1 MGICGLDQTQR
12 IMKWK
17 LFAPAIGGL
26 VVGWLGGWCN
36 ALYAQSDSADVGV
49 RLDAWSKW
57 VGESD
62 PTGARW
68 VDKTLRE
75 WVQSPRCSPG
85 KVDTIDAFVGKMKA
99 IPLDAQSGGLGYL
112 KSVAVL
118 LENPQEESWVEWHRM
133 VGKMAE
139 SQRFQRTLGSFL
151 RMSPG
156 LIGSGLLG
164 EGPWGKWQV
173 LGAAPQWGWDSI
185 PFVKWENGMLLGIH
199 EVDSSVVQGIR
210 ARWNVGTER
219 LEWTG
224 GRVEW
229 GDEGMRGTETY
240 ALLKKGELR
249 FLSAS
254 WEAPEAV
261 LHSGLFSEPLP
272 GRVVDKL
279 HSRAPGAAPS
289 YPRFESSL
297 QRVFLKDIEPGMNF
311 EGGVR
316 LAGSALTGFGSPEE
330 KARLTIYRNDT
341 LFMSCQALT
350 FEFQD
355 RGIQANHVA
364 WELKWEDGSI
374 HHPDLQFRF
383 ERKSKRISAYRD
395 EEGVGM
401 QPFVDTYHAMDLEVD
416 AISWVMGSP
425 EVLMG
430 PLPGMTARS
439 GRFASR
445 KFFSKPAYESMRGIE
460 DLHPLVELN
469 KFLQGR
475 SSMAFTTQDYASYLR
490 LSEVQARL
498 VLIDLARKG
507 FLQLDLEERS
517 CLALPKVQDYLHY
530 NAGRK
535 DYDLLLFAS
544 DGRDGVQARMSLLN
558 GRLKFPSVGA
568 IQVSTEQDVQF
579 LPNDHSLEIGEGLNF
594 HFDGRIRAGN
604 FDFKGAGFVFDY
616 DQFTVQL
623 NRVESV
629 QISVN
634 DPDKLDAYGNPVK
647 QRILSQLEEI
657 TGTIQIDHPTNKS
670 GRRSKEHPQFPIFT
684 SAAPSYVYY
693 DQPHVQGGAYVREK
707 FYYEVEPFVF
717 KSLDQFGPEDLRLT
731 GTLHSGGIF
740 PDLDLPLQWMPDRS
754 LGIRSETPPSGAPLY
769 GGLAQFTERVQ
780 LDFQGLRGRGTVDF
794 RTATADSEDWLFLPD
809 STLGKATVFANQASS
824 SENVPQ
830 VFAQQVETR
839 LLAQA
844 GEWHVH
850 TRRDSLDAFGGE
862 FAFRGELALSAA
874 GMWAKG
880 GGDLGQA
887 SLASQRMEW
896 GHERILADTLQF
908 VLRGGADNRVM
919 FEADSVRAVVDLALK
934 IGEFSSHAGETRVD
948 FPMNQY
954 HAYMDRFRWEMDPND
969 VVLVSD
975 RPQAAEESGIELLSD
990 ADFNVQSDHPQQQ
1003 SLRFLSPEIAFDVDE
1018 EVLHCRGVK
1027 QIPVADAAIL
1037 PDQGEVVIRRA
1048 AAMDTLRQAVVYA
1061 DRIAQYHRVFDASV
1075 HISGASGYQANGK
1088 LMYQDAA
1095 GRKSPLQVSNL
1106 GPEANGV
1113 SVGSGSIPVEQG
1125 FRLGPAFS
1133 FQGEFTLRADQPHL
1147 VFDGLTQ
1154 PSQACGGFERNWIQF
1169 TAPIDPQDIAIPILE
1184 EPRGLLGEVLNLG
1197 VMVSRDAPF
1206 GAFPAFFS
1214 VRQEL
1219 SDKPL
1224 MPVSGWLKF
1233 DGVAKRFLVAPEDWY
1248 VDNTATANWV
1258 EISTETCEVRSHGVA
1273 DWPLDWGLLEADFVG
1288 QSWVDGEGIMRMK
1301 GSLALDFLW
1310 DDKLSGKL
1318 VAAFP
1323 GWQGVAPVDLF
1334 ASGFDADLRH
1344 WMGEEAATEAMR
1356 DLGLAGQFRKI
1367 PKELQHTVLLT
1378 GVQLFWDPT
1387 EDAFASVGGLGLVLM
1402 GNQQPFLQIPGKLEF
1417 VPSRSGDVFRLYLH
1431 GDEQNWYFFE
1441 YKIGV
1446 MNISTPDFAFR
1457 DALLDLKADDR
1468 RAKGENGEKFLYQY
1482 FASKKKRDDFVDR
1495 FREFE

>member
-1 MGICGLDQTQR
+1 
-12 IMKWK
+12 
-17 LFAPAIGGL
+17 
-26 VVGWLGGWCN
+26 
-36 ALYAQSDSADVGV
+36 
-49 RLDAWSKW
+49 
-57 VGESD
+57 
-62 PTGARW
+62 
-68 VDKTLRE
+68 
-75 WVQSPRCSPG
+75 
-85 KVDTIDAFVGKMKA
+85 VDTIDAFVARLKS
-99 IPLDAQSGGLGYL
+99 IPMDAQSGGLDYL
-112 KSVAVL
+112 KSVAVM
-118 LENPQEESWVEWHRM
+118 LENPRDAPWADWHRM
-133 VGKMAE
+133 VGKMVE
-139 SQRFQRTLGSFL
+139 SQRYQRGLEAFL
-151 RMSPG
+151 RMGPG
-156 LIGSGLLG
+156 LLGEGLLG
-164 EGPWGKWQV
+164 EGPWGKWQL
-173 LGAAPQWGWDSI
+173 LGVAPQWGWDSI
-185 PFVKWENGMLLGIH
+185 PFVQWDNGMLLGTH
-199 EVDSSVVQGIR
+199 EADSSVVQGIR

-219 LEWTG
+219 LNWTG

-229 GDEGMRGTETY
+229 GDEGMRGTGTY
-240 ALLKKGELR
+240 ALLKQGELR
-249 FLSAS
+249 FLTAS
-254 WEAPEAV
+254 WEAQEAV
-261 LHSGLFSEPLP
+261 LHSGLFSEPLR

-279 HSRAPGAAPS
+279 QSRVQGTAPD
-289 YPRFESSL
+289 YPRFESAV
-297 QRVFLKDIEPGMNF
+297 QRVFLQNIEPGMNF

-316 LAGSALTGFGSPEE
+316 LAGASLTGFGSPEE
-330 KARLTIYRNDT
+330 RARLTIYRNDT
-341 LFMSCQALT
+341 LFMTCQALA
-350 FEFQD
+350 FGFQD
-355 RGIQANHVA
+355 RGIQASHVD
-364 WELKWEDGSI
+364 WELKWEEGSVR
-374 HHPDLQFRF
+374 HPDLNFRF
-383 ERKSKRISAYRD
+383 ERNAKRISVYRE

-401 QPFVDTYHAMDLEVD
+401 QPFVDSYHAMDLEVD

-430 PLPGMTARS
+430 SLPGMTARS

-445 KFFSKPAYESMRGIE
+445 KFFSKPAYEAMRGIE

-475 SSMAFTTQDYASYLR
+475 SSMAFSTQEYASYLR

-507 FLQLDLEERS
+507 FLQMDLEERT
-517 CLALPKVQDYLHY
+517 CLASSKVQDYLHY

-544 DGRDGVQARMSLLN
+544 DGKEGVQARMSLLN
-558 GRLKFPSVGA
+558 GRLKFPAVGA

-579 LPNDHSLEIGEGLNF
+579 LPNDNSLEIGEGLHF

-629 QISVN
+629 QISVD
-634 DPDKLDAYGNPVK
+634 DPEKMDAYGRPAK
-647 QRILSQLEEI
+647 QRILSQLEEV

-670 GRRSKEHPQFPIFT
+670 GRRSKEHPQYPIFT

-693 DQPHVQGGAYVREK
+693 DQPHVQGGAYVRDA

-717 KSLDQFGPEDLRLT
+717 KSLDRFGPEDLRLT

-740 PDLDLPLQWMPDRS
+740 PDLSLPLQWMPDRS

-769 GGLAQFTERVQ
+769 GGLAQFTERLQ
-780 LDFQGLRGRGTVDF
+780 LDFEGLKGRGTVDF

-809 STLGKATVFANQASS
+809 STLGKATVFENRASS
-824 SENVPQ
+824 SEDVPE
-830 VFAQQVETR
+830 VRAKQVETR
-839 LLAQA
+839 LLAAA

-850 TRRDSLDAFGGE
+850 TRRDSLDAFGGA
-862 FAFRGELALSAA
+862 FAFQGELTLSQA
-874 GMWAKG
+874 GMWASG
-880 GGDLGQA
+880 AGDLGQGN
-887 SLASQRMEW
+887 LASQRMEW
-896 GHERILADTLQF
+896 GHERILSDTLRF
-908 VLRGGADNRVM
+908 ALRGGADNRVM

-934 IGEFSSHAGETRVD
+934 KGEFSSHAGETRVD

-954 HAYMDRFRWEMDPND
+954 HAFMDRFRWEMVPND

-975 RPQAAEESGIELLSD
+975 RPQAAEELGIELLTD

-1018 EVLHCRGVK
+1018 EVLRCHGVK

-1037 PDQGEVVIRRA
+1037 PDQGEVVVRRA

-1061 DRIAQYHRVFDASV
+1061 DRVTQYHRVFDARV

-1095 GRKSPLQVSNL
+1095 GRKSPLEVLNL

-1125 FRLGPAFS
+1125 FRLGPAFA
-1133 FQGEFTLRADQPHL
+1133 FQGAFTLRADQPHL

-1154 PSQACGGFERNWIQF
+1154 PSQACSGFERNWIQF
-1169 TAPIDPQDIAIPILE
+1169 KSSIDPQDIAIPITE

-1197 VMVSRDAPF
+1197 VMVARDAPY
-1206 GAFPAFFS
+1206 GTFPAFFS

-1233 DGVAKRFLVAPEDWY
+1233 DGVAKRFLVAPEAWY
-1248 VDNTATANWV
+1248 AGSTALVNWV

-1273 DWPLDWGLLEADFVG
+1273 DWPFDWGLLEADFVG
-1288 QSWVDGEGIMRMK
+1288 QSWVDSEGTMRMK
-1301 GSLALDFLW
+1301 GSLALDFQW
-1310 DDKLSGKL
+1310 EDKLSGKL
-1318 VAAFP
+1318 VEAIP

-1334 ASGFDADLRH
+1334 AAGFDSDLRH
-1344 WMGEEAATEAMR
+1344 WMGEESATEAMR

-1378 GVQLFWDPT
+1378 GVQLTWDPI
-1387 EDAFASVGGLGLVLM
+1387 EDAFASEGGLGLVLM
-1402 GNQQPFLQIPGKLEF
+1402 GNQQPFLQVPGKLEF

-1446 MNISTPDFAFR
+1446 MNISTPDFGFR
-1457 DALLDLKADDR
+1457 DALLDLKAEDR
-1468 RAKGENGEKFLYQY
+1468 RAKGANGEKFLYQY
-1482 FASKKKRDDFVDR
+1482 LASKRKRDDFVDR